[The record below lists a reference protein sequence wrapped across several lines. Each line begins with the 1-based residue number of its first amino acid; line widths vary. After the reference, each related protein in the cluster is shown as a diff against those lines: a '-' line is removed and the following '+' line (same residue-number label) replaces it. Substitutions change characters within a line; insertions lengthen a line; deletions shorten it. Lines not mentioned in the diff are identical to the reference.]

1 VAGKSI
7 GKLSIGVDLDAG
19 KAQQGLAT
27 LSAEVN
33 ALGSAITNMGKNFAS
48 CFAAG
53 FGVGSLAQIVSD
65 LGSKLAELV
74 KYTYEF
80 QTRMEAASLKLK
92 DAFSVGFSQD
102 GLKNLMAQTN
112 LEIDELAARLE
123 KLGNLGSG
131 RESAGQIVR
140 GAQIMDPKFGG
151 DGKSQEALIKT
162 LEKLRSQ
169 FTASDKDFESFA
181 RRGYKVYEQLA
192 QVLGVSADEAQRL
205 AKAGKVGAGD
215 AAAALKGAYIR
226 NAREAAG
233 YTLGSSGGM
242 EGFGVTEKSAAEI
255 AAEVKADQE
264 RVTGEVQRQRLVDFA
279 KDAAEK
285 LKTESDRLAEEIAGI
300 AGEIERS
307 AKLSDPKSLESIDTL
322 KKYQESL
329 KDKLADLVNSEWMGQ
344 IDKISADF
352 EKQEKERLEKQARI
366 EALLGEGLGQYEQFV
381 RKNAETMKRFDDM
394 AEKLDGDQRLAVLR
408 AKDRALKQ
416 ANDQADEQ
424 FMDANQ
430 KLANRMAELQESM
443 KNAQA
448 AGDMAGVNRFQA
460 ALGIEAKKI
469 AALGTFQQGSNLAK
483 AQRNQRADR
492 QGCQAHGRRGGKARH
507 PATRLAGQE
516 VIHAVCHQFIQGT
529 YRRKRVRLRIFSAE
543 LLKNIL
549 NPC

>member
-48 CFAAG
+48 SFAAG
-53 FGVGSLAQIVSD
+53 FGVGSLSQIVSD

-80 QTRMEAASLKLK
+80 QTKMEAASLRLK

-264 RVTGEVQRQRLVDFA
+264 RVTSEVQRQRLVDFA

-381 RKNAETMKRFDDM
+381 RKNAETMKRFDGM

-469 AALGTFQQGSNLAK
+469 AALGTFQQGSNLATLNEYGSQEW
-483 AQRNQRADR
+483 AQA
-492 QGCQAHGRRGGKARH
+492 
-507 PATRLAGQE
+507 
-516 VIHAVCHQFIQGT
+516 
-529 YRRKRVRLRIFSAE
+529 RVRALDTDNRSDADKYKE
-543 LLKNIL
+543 GLEKL
-549 NPC
+549 NAINEQTGKDVKRMADAVERLGIPQPVSLGKR